1 MIRSSRDDA
10 IAVIC
15 LCLLLLLLPL
25 TRKTLQ
31 SNVISTSNCNK
42 WEEEEEEEVFFF
54 IGSIGKRSPK
64 TSIRWK

>member
-15 LCLLLLLLPL
+15 LILLLPL

-31 SNVISTSNCNK
+31 SNVISTSNCNEREK
-42 WEEEEEEEVFFF
+42 EEEVFFF

-64 TSIRWK
+64 TSIR

>member
-1 MIRSSRDDA
+1 MIRSSRDGA

-15 LCLLLLLLPL
+15 LLLLLPL

-42 WEEEEEEEVFFF
+42 WEEEEEIFFV

-64 TSIRWK
+64 TSIR

>member
-15 LCLLLLLLPL
+15 LSLLLPL

-42 WEEEEEEEVFFF
+42 WEEEEEEEYLFF

-64 TSIRWK
+64 TSTR

>member
-10 IAVIC
+10 TAVIC
-15 LCLLLLLLPL
+15 LSLLLTL

-31 SNVISTSNCNK
+31 SNVISTSNCNEREK
-42 WEEEEEEEVFFF
+42 EEEEVFFF

>member
-15 LCLLLLLLPL
+15 LSLLLLPL
-25 TRKTLQ
+25 IRKTLQ

-42 WEEEEEEEVFFF
+42 WEEAEEEEIFFF

-64 TSIRWK
+64 TSIR

>member
-15 LCLLLLLLPL
+15 LLLLLPL

-31 SNVISTSNCNK
+31 SNVISTSNCNEREK
-42 WEEEEEEEVFFF
+42 EEEEEEDFFF

-64 TSIRWK
+64 TSIR

>member
-10 IAVIC
+10 IAVI
-15 LCLLLLLLPL
+15 CLLLLLLPL

-42 WEEEEEEEVFFF
+42 WEDEEEEEEEEYFFF

-64 TSIRWK
+64 ISIR

>member
-15 LCLLLLLLPL
+15 LLLLLLL

-42 WEEEEEEEVFFF
+42 WEEAEEDLFF

-64 TSIRWK
+64 TSIR

>member
-15 LCLLLLLLPL
+15 LLLLLPL

-31 SNVISTSNCNK
+31 SNVISTSNCNEREK
-42 WEEEEEEEVFFF
+42 EEVFFF

-64 TSIRWK
+64 TSTR

>member
-15 LCLLLLLLPL
+15 LLLLLPL

-42 WEEEEEEEVFFF
+42 CEEEEEEVFFF

-64 TSIRWK
+64 TSIR

>member
-10 IAVIC
+10 IAVI
-15 LCLLLLLLPL
+15 CLLLLLLPL

-42 WEEEEEEEVFFF
+42 WEEEEEVFFF

-64 TSIRWK
+64 TSTR